1 MSLTINLINLI
12 CLAYFVV
19 LINPLGWHMIIH
31 IAPLYLPF
39 IFKNLNRI
47 HLTNPKPVLFMFLFF
62 SYTLFS
68 CIFISNGNG
77 TFDKLIRYFYEL
89 ILIAIFFNIIIPP
102 KTIALLNKFYIL
114 SCLAIVLKMAFQRI
128 SLPED
133 ETRYTI
139 FNFIKL
145 MDPNFLTGLFV
156 LPCIILF
163 YRIIHYKQPKKD
175 MLLLGILLLAILA
188 TGSRG
193 GLLAVL
199 LGCGIILMK
208 DASLKWKITMIIL
221 GISTFA
227 VLSYFSVENL
237 SRFTAEG
244 LEDGSNILR
253 FHLWGVSWDI
263 FMSNPLFGRGA
274 NSMINLGMQYGAR
287 INIMVHNTFL
297 EILTD
302 YGILGFLLW
311 SGVYLSILKRSIHL
325 KNVLTN
331 SILISTAFCAF
342 FISAQDSAF
351 WWQNIILCN
360 AMLSYQPRDVID
372 FNYKLH
378 FSNK

>member
-1 MSLTINLINLI
+1 
-12 CLAYFVV
+12 
-19 LINPLGWHMIIH
+19 
-31 IAPLYLPF
+31 
-39 IFKNLNRI
+39 
-47 HLTNPKPVLFMFLFF
+47 MFLFF